1 MKSKTTKIGAL
12 EALLPTDVNEIVETI
27 GFSTKTCGKGKGSD
41 LKWCSN
47 LEYGFEQVENTRTLE
62 TTTKVA

>member
-27 GFSTKTCGKGKGSD
+27 GLFRLCTSKISTIVHT
-41 LKWCSN
+41 SN
-47 LEYGFEQVENTRTLE
+47 NFGLFQG
-62 TTTKVA
+62 